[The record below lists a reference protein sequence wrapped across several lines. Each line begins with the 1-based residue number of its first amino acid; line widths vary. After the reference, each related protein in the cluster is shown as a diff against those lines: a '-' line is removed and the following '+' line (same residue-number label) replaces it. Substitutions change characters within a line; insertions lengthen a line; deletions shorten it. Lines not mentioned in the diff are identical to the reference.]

1 VGGVVR
7 YRSRPIEVEAMRWCG
22 CSFLGCVERTG
33 EILAWVNTNG
43 GEARYEPAS
52 WWAEPHRHH
61 ARIAVR
67 TINGW
72 AYARPGHYVVKGSTW
87 FDPYSTSG
95 RGKAGKVRDFYPC
108 DPETFEKRW
117 EAAL

>member
-72 AYARPGHYVVKGSTW
+72 AHAKPGHYVVKGGAT
-87 FDPYSTSG
+87 FTHESG
-95 RGKAGKVRDFYPC
+95 VELTDFYPC

>member
-7 YRSRPIEVEAMRWCG
+7 YRSKPVEVEAMQW
-22 CSFLGCVERTG
+22 EREEFDDDDRGYEATAPS
-33 EILAWVNTNG
+33 IVAWVKANG
-43 GEARYEPAS
+43 GEARYVPA
-52 WWAEPHRHH
+52 WHH

-72 AYARPGHYVVKGSTW
+72 AYARPGHYVVKGSAT
-87 FDPYSTSG
+87 FMHESG
-95 RGKAGKVRDFYPC
+95 VELTDFYPC